1 MEKIRLDL
9 DTLTVDSFRTGEA
22 AEGAR
27 GTVRAKGDPTHEP
40 AHTCF
45 YTCGSDVH
53 FICCTG

>member
-1 MEKIRLDL
+1 MNKLRLDL
-9 DTLTVDSFRTGEA
+9 DSLTVDSF
-22 AEGAR
+22 GADDAPEPR
-27 GTVRAKGDPTHEP
+27 GTVNAHAGTQQP

>member
-9 DTLTVDSFRTGEA
+9 DELSVESFPT
-22 AEGAR
+22 AEGAGAAR
-27 GTVRAKGDPTHEP
+27 GTVRANAGPTQDG

-45 YTCGSDVH
+45 YTCGSDIH

>member
-1 MEKIRLDL
+1 MQKIRLDL
-9 DTLTVDSFRTGEA
+9 DSLTVDSFPTDSAG
-22 AEGAR
+22 AEPL
-27 GTVRAKGDPTHEP
+27 GTVRAHAGTQQP

>member
-9 DTLTVDSFRTGEA
+9 DTLAVESFPT
-22 AEGAR
+22 AEGGDAR
-27 GTVRAKGDPTHEP
+27 GTVRAHAGTQQP

-53 FICCTG
+53 FLCCTG

>member
-9 DTLTVDSFRTGEA
+9 DTLAVETFPTGEQDA
-22 AEGAR
+22 NGR
-27 GTVRAKGDPTHEP
+27 GTVRANADTQQP
-40 AHTCF
+40 AHTCL

>member
-9 DTLTVDSFRTGEA
+9 DALAVESFPTGKDGEA
-22 AEGAR
+22 SR
-27 GTVRAKGDPTHEP
+27 GTVRANAAGTQQP

-45 YTCGSDVH
+45 YTCGSDIH